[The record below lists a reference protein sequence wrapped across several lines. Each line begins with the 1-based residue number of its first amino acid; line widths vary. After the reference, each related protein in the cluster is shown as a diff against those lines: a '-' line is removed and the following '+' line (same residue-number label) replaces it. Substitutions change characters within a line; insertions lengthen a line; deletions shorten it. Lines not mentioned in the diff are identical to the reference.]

1 VQQTARLV
9 GRNNSARPRNAGAR
23 ANGEGGKTTYPK
35 GNGWAVTVMVRRT
48 TEMMRKRGLGGK
60 VEEQCRVTR
69 PGEIYRRYR
78 AAVDRRTGT
87 KAGRGGCVGVRVCGW
102 VVWKDGVMYSEPG
115 WVEGDVEVKQR

>member
-1 VQQTARLV
+1 L
-9 GRNNSARPRNAGAR
+9 RNILKGKILH
-23 ANGEGGKTTYPK
+23 GGWKCGNLSIPK

-78 AAVDRRTGT
+78 AAVDRRAGA
-87 KAGRGGCVGVRVCGW
+87 KASRGGCVGVWAGES